1 MRIDLEQLE
10 FDEDMC
16 TLDGLPYSGSAYAN
30 YPDGTLERE
39 LSFEVGLK
47 NGPCKVFFPNGQLG
61 RQWNANRGAAHGEV
75 REWYSSGQLKSVGNY
90 EFGVELSY
98 DEWDANGSQ
107 IASRR
112 IDKDSE
118 LMKYVETI
126 RERERASK

>member
-1 MRIDLEQLE
+1 VRVDLEQLE

-16 TLDGLPYSGSAYAN
+16 MLDGAPYSGFAYAN

-47 NGPCKVFFPNGQLG
+47 SGPCKTFFPNGQLS
-61 RQWNANRGAAHGEV
+61 RQWIANRGAAHGEV

-98 DEWDANGSQ
+98 DEWDGSGML

-118 LMKYVETI
+118 LMKYVESI
-126 RERERASK
+126 RERERAST